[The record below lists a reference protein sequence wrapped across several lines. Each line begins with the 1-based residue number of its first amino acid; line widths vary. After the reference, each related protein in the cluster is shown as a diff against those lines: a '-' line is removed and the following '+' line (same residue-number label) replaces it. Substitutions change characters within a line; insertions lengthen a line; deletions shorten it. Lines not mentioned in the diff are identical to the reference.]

1 VTRDAGSW
9 RISKGFLTSFSR
21 IFSRNF
27 LLLAVIPTF
36 FVIPPRHH
44 ERMETAGTF
53 SPLEFAQLV
62 WQVCAVAR
70 QCGLISPAF
79 QDGPVGV
86 GRHLRRRAGRPHEV
100 MVVLPVRGRAQ
111 TDVANDVIEGVLVV
125 NRGADSRAVEQFVEG
140 VKRHV
145 CAAVGDPWRPEH
157 SVAA

>member
-1 VTRDAGSW
+1 MAHFRRLFDP
-9 RISKGFLTSFSR
+9 IFEDFLEK
-21 IFSRNF
+21 F
-27 LLLAVIPTF
+27 LVSVAVRPV
-36 FVIPPRHH
+36 FVIPPGHH
-44 ERMETAGTF
+44 ERMETAETF

-70 QCGLISPAF
+70 QCGLVSPAF

-111 TDVANDVIEGVLVV
+111 FDVANDVVEGVLVV

-140 VKRHV
+140 VKRYV
-145 CAAVGDPWRPEH
+145 CAVVGDPWRPEH